1 MNGYIINPMWFYW
14 VNIANTAKT
23 AFGILAGILFLLG
36 LCSVWALIDSDL
48 FDDEETEKYWKATR
62 WVIAGGLVCLIAAIF
77 IPTKNTLI
85 EMQIAKYATWENAEW
100 TVGAIKDAVDYIVDA
115 IGSIK

>member
-14 VNIANTAKT
+14 VSVVDAIKAIMFIIAAILLIGIGIVHLLSIIDADFGEDKNKKT
-23 AFGILAGILFLLG
+23 ILKVAIVGVACL
-36 LCSVWALIDSDL
+36 
-48 FDDEETEKYWKATR
+48 
-62 WVIAGGLVCLIAAIF
+62 VIAIF
-77 IPTKNTLI
+77 IPSKEILI

-100 TVGAIKDAVDYIVDA
+100 TVDTIKDAVDYIVNA